1 MGEQMPMTPSVMQ
14 ARAEFKKQ
22 KAREN
27 RVATAVLIA
36 VFIVVGGSVFSML
49 TGGLFPSLSLPTSS
63 AALLTALVLFTPLAI
78 LFVWA
83 CWRTFVANSGNT

>member
-1 MGEQMPMTPSVMQ
+1 MPMTPSVMQ
-14 ARAEFKKQ
+14 ARADFKKQ

-36 VFIVVGGSVFSML
+36 VFMAAGAAIFAML
-49 TGGLFPSLSLPTSS
+49 TGGLFPGVALPTLS
-63 AALLTALVLFTPLAI
+63 AALLAALVLFFPFAT

-83 CWRTFVANSGNT
+83 CWRTFVARSSNT